1 MLFEQIERNKRNT
14 IWISIFF
21 VMFVLLMGGV
31 VFWYTFNAFFVGV
44 GVAAAVTAIYVP
56 ISLWQSKNIVLKMNH
71 AKQIS
76 KEDNAFLWN
85 TVESLAL
92 VARIPMPS
100 LYIIEEDS
108 PNAFA
113 AGFSPEKASIA
124 VTTALLE
131 KLNREEVEAVLAH
144 EVGHIVNYDIRLS
157 TAALALV
164 SVIALFSDLGSRLFF
179 AKDSDNK
186 NPLLIVIAIALIII
200 APIIAMII
208 QLSLSRNR
216 EFLADATGAELCR
229 NPEALVSALLKISGD
244 EDPVDNI
251 PRSAASLYFDD
262 PFKKKKRTSWFATH
276 PSVEDR
282 IERLRSM

>member
-44 GVAAAVTAIYVP
+44 GIAAAVTAIYVP

-71 AKQIS
+71 AKRIS

-179 AKDSDNK
+179 VKDSDNK
-186 NPLLIVIAIALIII
+186 NPLLIVVAIALIII

-262 PFKKKKRTSWFATH
+262 PFKKKKKTAWFATH